1 MSKLTLSQRLITGGA
16 CLIHNIIKRSYS
28 KTSPLKPSR
37 TIELV
42 WVTSKNL
49 KKVKEL
55 NFTGRMK
62 SQEGREQDIL
72 QQERNKIL
80 ENSDFIEAHK

>member
-1 MSKLTLSQRLITGGA
+1 
-16 CLIHNIIKRSYS
+16 
-28 KTSPLKPSR
+28 
-37 TIELV
+37 
-42 WVTSKNL
+42 
-49 KKVKEL
+49 
-55 NFTGRMK
+55 MK